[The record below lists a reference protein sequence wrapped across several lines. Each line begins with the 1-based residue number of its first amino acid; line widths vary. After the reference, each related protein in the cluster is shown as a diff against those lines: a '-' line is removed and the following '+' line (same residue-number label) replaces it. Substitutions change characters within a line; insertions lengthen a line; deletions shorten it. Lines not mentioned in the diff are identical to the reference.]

1 MPEGDWTP
9 GEQQSDHAKTMVV
22 SGCNH
27 AAVADHLQGR
37 FHKAGMN
44 HGKPVYKKEEV
55 ASGSEVHA
63 YFWDGRDGPDLCGWW
78 FRAKVGGDTVWA
90 YNANKA
96 SESPPWWGWQVPHHG
111 PVDPSIV
118 IEFGEDKR
126 TQQEW
131 AQQQQMPQTPKS
143 IDQHWGGQQ
152 QEVEPEWAGDYQS
165 EEFVEWRRS
174 LPWDEVTGWPA
185 DSTTFL
191 RLCAQLGLYVPGS
204 VVKLD
209 GDKCEL
215 KLNRTQ
221 FGGALTFYAG
231 KRGKITIGQSDRCKK
246 AAIWRLLE
254 PWTHE
259 CQERPAKRKKI
270 TQTST
275 QGCKI
280 PSPAELLAN
289 SC

>member
-44 HGKPVYKKEEV
+44 HGKPVYNKEEV
-55 ASGSEVHA
+55 PSGSEVHA

-143 IDQHWGGQQ
+143 LDQHWEVSSRKWSRNGQVTTRARSLSNGASPCHGMRSRDGQQ
-152 QEVEPEWAGDYQS
+152 IAP
-165 EEFVEWRRS
+165 
-174 LPWDEVTGWPA
+174 
-185 DSTTFL
+185 
-191 RLCAQLGLYVPGS
+191 
-204 VVKLD
+204 
-209 GDKCEL
+209 
-215 KLNRTQ
+215 
-221 FGGALTFYAG
+221 
-231 KRGKITIGQSDRCKK
+231 
-246 AAIWRLLE
+246 
-254 PWTHE
+254 
-259 CQERPAKRKKI
+259 
-270 TQTST
+270 
-275 QGCKI
+275 
-280 PSPAELLAN
+280 PS
-289 SC
+289 